1 MDVASSRLLVVRHA
15 KSAWPPGV
23 PDRERPLGPRGQRD
37 APRMG
42 RRIRELVGTLDLALI
57 SPTRRTQQTW
67 ELMNGELDHRG
78 PVEIDQRIYDAW
90 GGNMI
95 DLVGQLP
102 EQARTV
108 LVLGHEPG
116 VSELVLSLCG
126 PGNPDLRLRVA
137 TKFPTCA
144 VAVLTATA
152 PWAALRPGHA
162 ELTAFTTPKD

>member
-1 MDVASSRLLVVRHA
+1 MDKASTRLLVVRHA

-42 RRIRELVGTLDLALI
+42 RRIRELVGTLDLAVI

-67 ELMNGELDHRG
+67 ELMNHELDHRG

-90 GGNMI
+90 GGHMI
-95 DLVGQLP
+95 DLVAQLP
-102 EQARTV
+102 DQARTV

-116 VSELVLSLCG
+116 VSELVLSLSG
-126 PGNPDLRLRVA
+126 PGNPDLRRRVA

-144 VAVLTATA
+144 VAVLSAGQS
-152 PWAALRPGHA
+152 WAELRPGQA
-162 ELTAFTTPKD
+162 ELETFTTPKD

>member
-1 MDVASSRLLVVRHA
+1 
-15 KSAWPPGV
+15 
-23 PDRERPLGPRGQRD
+23 
-37 APRMG
+37 MG

-67 ELMNGELDHRG
+67 ELMNGELGHRG

-90 GGNMI
+90 GGNMV

-102 EQARTV
+102 AHARTV

-116 VSELVLSLCG
+116 VSELVLRLCG
-126 PGNPDLRLRVA
+126 PGNPDLRKRVA

-144 VAVLTATA
+144 VAVLSAA
-152 PWAALRPGHA
+152 QPWAALRPGHA
-162 ELTAFTTPKD
+162 ELQTFTTPKD

>member
-1 MDVASSRLLVVRHA
+1 MDVTSSRLLVVRHA

-67 ELMNGELDHRG
+67 ELMNGELGHRG

-90 GGNMI
+90 GGNMV

-102 EQARTV
+102 AQARTV

-116 VSELVLSLCG
+116 VSELVLRLCG
-126 PGNPDLRLRVA
+126 PGNPDLRTRVA

-144 VAVLTATA
+144 VAVLTAA
-152 PWAALRPGHA
+152 QPWAALRPGHA
-162 ELTAFTTPKD
+162 ELQTFTTPKD